1 MPIETWP
8 RDTGTL
14 TLQQWQMDATNVG
27 GDRHG
32 IIVAAGAGSVWETWQ
47 MKLTNNGWQ
56 ASNGAK
62 FNLTSNALRTAG
74 WTSGDAAGLPMFP
87 ALVRYD
93 ECESG
98 AVEHALRLCV
108 PKTRRE
114 YLYPANH
121 YASSIAATS
130 TQYPAMGQRF
140 RLKSS
145 FIVSNSWT
153 IEEKAVCYALK
164 KYGAIVADNS
174 GGFFSISV
182 SPDDRF
188 SSNAFGNLST
198 IDVNNFEV
206 IQTTGASEGP
216 RSPGA
221 PSVNAG
227 SDQNINALS
236 TTLTGAIVDPS
247 GSAAILWKP
256 YSGPAPVNFA
266 NSNAATTLVN
276 FTQPGSYT
284 LELGA
289 DDGV

>member
-1 MPIETWP
+1 MPIENWP
-8 RDTGTL
+8 RGTGSL
-14 TLQQWQMDATNVG
+14 TLQQWQMDATSIG

-32 IIVAAGAGSVWETWQ
+32 IIVAPGTGSIWETWQ
-47 MKLTNNGWQ
+47 MKLTTNGLQ
-56 ASNGAK
+56 ASCGVK
-62 FNLTSNALRTAG
+62 FDLNSNALRAVG

-87 ALVRYD
+87 ALARYD
-93 ECESG
+93 ECERG
-98 AVEHALRLCV
+98 AVEHAMRLCV

-114 YLYPANH
+114 YIYPANH

-140 RLKSS
+140 RLKPG
-145 FIVSNSWT
+145 FVIPAGWT

-182 SPDDRF
+182 CPDDRF
-188 SSNAFGNLST
+188 SSSAFNNLST

-206 IQTTGASEGP
+206 IQTTGPSEGP
-216 RSPGA
+216 RSAGA

-247 GSAAILWKP
+247 GSAAILWKL

-266 NSNAATTLVN
+266 NSTAATTLLN
-276 FTQPGSYT
+276 LTQPGS
-284 LELGA
+284 
-289 DDGV
+289 